1 MAEGGSSGS
10 SGSSATTGGAAVQ
23 PNQHGRTTTTTT
35 TTTAPPQQQHQS
47 LSRPSSPPRPT
58 GSPPPT
64 PHSISKHHSSSMVQY
79 SSGAISSQGNTA
91 AAGVPWPPVGQR
103 HRRASTGWDLQKD
116 AGSSGGGGSGGHAR
130 WEGTRKGRFQIRDLP
145 AASSAGS
152 DCSVKAVSEEDD
164 FAIPIVQDGKLVP
177 SPLSTPRSRTRSRT
191 EGHDPFPVLH
201 DPRQGRDAASGEILS
216 STSTDAVV
224 PYPSASAAAGAA
236 GAVATAVVS
245 ATAGEPVKR
254 QKGRFKLRD
263 LGEIQSGPPTP
274 VAGALGGS
282 GGVGGA
288 AVVAVGQGQLS
299 QQSQTPAQL
308 PGTLSDVSISTA
320 GEQQPTGVVVA
331 PGAGA
336 AAATASPVAVAPLD
350 VQASIILLMEQN
362 RQILDKLATLVPE
375 TSAPSTLAAAAVIA
389 SGSAAQTQATVA
401 TATAAAAV
409 AVESRYQFVSNN
421 NPPPGVDRSRTSSM
435 TALTLQTPLPPKP
448 PNLYGAGSSG
458 DRNVSPLTRDTPSGW
473 WGSQPAQVQPG
484 PGGGGGAQGS
494 AGGGGPQG

>member
-1 MAEGGSSGS
+1 M
-10 SGSSATTGGAAVQ
+10 
-23 PNQHGRTTTTTT
+23 
-35 TTTAPPQQQHQS
+35 
-47 LSRPSSPPRPT
+47 
-58 GSPPPT
+58 
-64 PHSISKHHSSSMVQY
+64 
-79 SSGAISSQGNTA
+79 
-91 AAGVPWPPVGQR
+91 
-103 HRRASTGWDLQKD
+103 
-116 AGSSGGGGSGGHAR
+116 
-130 WEGTRKGRFQIRDLP
+130 
-145 AASSAGS
+145 
-152 DCSVKAVSEEDD
+152 
-164 FAIPIVQDGKLVP
+164 
-177 SPLSTPRSRTRSRT
+177 
-191 EGHDPFPVLH
+191 
-201 DPRQGRDAASGEILS
+201 
-216 STSTDAVV
+216 

-350 VQASIILLMEQN
+350 VQASISLLMEQN

-484 PGGGGGAQGS
+484 PGGGGVAQGS
-494 AGGGGPQG
+494 AGGGGPQGQGGQPPRRPVSAGISSRNSVDSAMSTANAGGGGGGGSGGGGAGGSTLTVSARTKDDGTGRRAERGRLSTLIDQLKDEIDFHATAKRDMDLELKRVSFYLCSRLVLI